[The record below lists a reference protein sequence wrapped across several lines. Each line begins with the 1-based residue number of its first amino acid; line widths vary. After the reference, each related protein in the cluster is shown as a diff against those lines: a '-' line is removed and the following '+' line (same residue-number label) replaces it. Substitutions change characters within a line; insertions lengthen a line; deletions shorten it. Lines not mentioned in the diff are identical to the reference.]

1 VTGVADAARN
11 AAAGCVHPDVALACA
26 SGAGLQ
32 YQLAQLYS
40 GQPVESVIP
49 TPVSK
54 NVSDVDVAA
63 YVARAV
69 TVALAKKHKKPASKA
84 KKSKPE
90 RQSTLGEIL
99 KSNPDH
105 RYTLGVAYYADRA
118 DVGTARDGFR
128 DYVGREVLEANA
140 WNYLTKHR
148 QIGVGHEG
156 QAGKGDVV
164 ESYIY
169 RGPDWKVGSDVVKA
183 GDWLLGCVWDAATWP
198 AVKSGQLTGY
208 SFQGSARRRTA
219 SADDVAKL
227 RRS

>member
-1 VTGVADAARN
+1 MTGVADAARA
-11 AAAGCVHPDVALACA
+11 AAAGCAHPDVALACA

-40 GQPVESVIP
+40 GQPAESVIP

-54 NVSDVDVAA
+54 HIPDADVPAF
-63 YVARAV
+63 VARAV
-69 TVALAKKHKKPASKA
+69 TVALTANKKKAHKKAAKA
-84 KKSKPE
+84 KKTPAV
-90 RQSTLGEIL
+90 RMQIL
-99 KSNPDH
+99 KSNPDR

-128 DYVGREVLEANA
+128 DFVSPEVLEKNA
-140 WNYLTKHR
+140 WSYLANYR

-156 QAGKGDVV
+156 QAGKGTVV
-164 ESYIY
+164 ESYVY
-169 RGPDWKVGSDVVKA
+169 RGPDWKVGDDVIKA
-183 GDWLLGCVWDAATWP
+183 GDWLVGCIWDPAVWP

-219 SADDVAKL
+219 SADVVAKL